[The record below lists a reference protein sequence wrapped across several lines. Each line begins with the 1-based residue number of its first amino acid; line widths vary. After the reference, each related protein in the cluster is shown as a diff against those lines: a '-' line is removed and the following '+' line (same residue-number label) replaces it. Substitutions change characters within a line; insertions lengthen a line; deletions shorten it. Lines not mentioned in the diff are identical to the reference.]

1 MNKIII
7 IAGPSGAGKTTL
19 TNYLQEKFNIP
30 RVITHTTRPI
40 RIGEKADEAYYFETN
55 ESFQK
60 LHFFEKV
67 KYDKYQ
73 YGSSHEAL
81 EKAWAKNNLVS
92 LIVETEGAQSYINA
106 LHSQVY
112 FIYLTVSNL
121 EILKNRLLKRGDS
134 KKEVEVRMHSKEFL
148 RDLTLSHA
156 LKKYAHIIVND
167 DWDTTKKRVDEIVEK
182 LKK

>member
-19 TNYLQEKFNIP
+19 TNYLKEKFNIP

-40 RIGEKADEAYYFETN
+40 RNGEKADEAYYFETDK
-55 ESFQK
+55 SFQK

-73 YGSSHEAL
+73 YGSSQEAL
-81 EKAWAKNNLVS
+81 EKAWDKSKLVS

-112 FIYLTVSNL
+112 FIYLTVSDLNV
-121 EILKNRLLKRGDS
+121 LKKRLLKRGDS
-134 KKEVEVRMHSKEFL
+134 KQEVAIRMHSKEFL
-148 RDLTLSHA
+148 RDLTLSPE
-156 LKKYAHIIVND
+156 LKRYAHVIVND
-167 DWDTTKKRVDEIVEK
+167 DWKTTKQKVDKIIEQLQK
-182 LKK
+182 